1 MKISQTKAQY
11 AKSLRNLEDISESIH
26 ARLVSSNRSEMLSFY
41 SLFRRK
47 LTQSRLENP
56 EYDSLTYDLS
66 NIHIR
71 DPDSAS
77 VAASDLTSS
86 DMEGR
91 DSALGS
97 TSLAGES
104 VSDVFGGVEAEI
116 EVSKLSVERSTSL
129 PEFSHETRASTSTVP
144 GVGQVEEPVDGAVG
158 GDVTSIGDT
167 DGIRL

>member
-1 MKISQTKAQY
+1 MFQPIVWGSTYTIQ
-11 AKSLRNLEDISESIH
+11 
-26 ARLVSSNRSEMLSFY
+26 
-41 SLFRRK
+41 FRRK

-56 EYDSLTYDLS
+56 EFDSLQYDLS

-77 VAASDLTSS
+77 VAASDLTTS

-104 VSDVFGGVEAEI
+104 VSEVFGGADGELELVM
-116 EVSKLSVERSTSL
+116 LGVERSTSL
-129 PEFSHETRASTSTVP
+129 PEFTQETR
-144 GVGQVEEPVDGAVG
+144 G
-158 GDVTSIGDT
+158 
-167 DGIRL
+167 

>member
-1 MKISQTKAQY
+1 M
-11 AKSLRNLEDISESIH
+11 DSIP
-26 ARLVSSNRSEMLSFY
+26 LY
-41 SLFRRK
+41 FRRK

-66 NIHIR
+66 NIHMR

-116 EVSKLSVERSTSL
+116 EVAKLSVERSTSL
-129 PEFSHETRASTSTVP
+129 PEFSHETRGS
-144 GVGQVEEPVDGAVG
+144 
-158 GDVTSIGDT
+158 
-167 DGIRL
+167 LLLCKY